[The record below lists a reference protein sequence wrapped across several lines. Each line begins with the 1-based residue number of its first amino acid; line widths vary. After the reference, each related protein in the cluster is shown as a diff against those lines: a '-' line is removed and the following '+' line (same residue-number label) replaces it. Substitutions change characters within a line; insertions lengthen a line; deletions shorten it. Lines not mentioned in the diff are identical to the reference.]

1 VTLLDAR
8 AGERYRGEIE
18 PIDPIPGHI
27 PTATSA
33 PTMDNVDGSGYF
45 LDQPALIARFAGL
58 VADERPTVNYCGSG
72 TNACHNALAMRLA
85 GLPDPILYVG
95 SYSDWSRTG
104 MPVATGAEPPVNSQ

>member
-8 AGERYRGEIE
+8 AGERFRGEIE

-27 PTATSA
+27 PTAISA

-45 LDQPALIARFAGL
+45 RDQSVLKARFAGL
-58 VADERPTVNYCGSG
+58 VADDRATVNYCGSG

-95 SYSDWSRTG
+95 SYSDWSRSG
-104 MPVATGAEPPVNSQ
+104 MPIEPSKSGQ